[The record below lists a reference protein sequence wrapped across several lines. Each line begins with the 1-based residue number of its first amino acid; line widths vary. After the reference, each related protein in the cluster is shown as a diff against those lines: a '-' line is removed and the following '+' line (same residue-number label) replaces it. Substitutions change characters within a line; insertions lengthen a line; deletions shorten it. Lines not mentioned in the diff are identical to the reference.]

1 MGYKESMRCLL
12 KSFMC
17 ELYGVIGRYISV
29 GTANYSQGHNLF
41 KGFLDMLT
49 SVYPKPRS
57 VSQTSFRILLCRE
70 VKRDF

>member
-29 GTANYSQGHNLF
+29 GSVDYSQGNNLF
-41 KGFLDMLT
+41 KGFFG
-49 SVYPKPRS
+49 YAYIG

>member
-29 GTANYSQGHNLF
+29 GSVDYSQGNNLF
-41 KGFLDMLT
+41 KGFLDILT
-49 SVYPKPRS
+49 SVYP
-57 VSQTSFRILLCRE
+57 QTSFRILLCRE